1 MSKKSLVCLW
11 IAGVVITA
19 LAGLAQRVPGY
30 MDAEYYYAGG
40 LQLVSGKGFTENFI
54 WNYLG
59 DPQSLPQP
67 SHTYWMP
74 LPSLLAALGMRICGS
89 TDYYAAR
96 ILFFL
101 LAGFLPVLSSL
112 TAYRLTRRSG
122 SAWFAGLLGLI
133 PGFYLAYAGLTET
146 ITAYMV
152 FGGAILFFAEHPWAI
167 EKKAARRVL
176 WLVGMGVLAGLMHLS
191 RADGLLWLV
200 LVILIFLF
208 RGIKQ
213 GVKPGKAVHLL
224 VGVGVIF
231 AAYFTVMGGWYV
243 RNLAEFGSLFPP
255 GGMKSLWLVDYNEM
269 FIYPSAQ
276 LDFTHW
282 INSGIGGILT
292 SRLQAG
298 LSNFGTSIGVQGSIF
313 LFPLILIGGLR
324 LRKELLVKFT
334 AIIWTA
340 TFLLMSLVFPFAGA
354 RGGFLH
360 SGAAVQV
367 VFWALAGEG
376 LFAFCEWGVRKRNWK
391 LERAQK
397 GFSGLLI
404 GVNIVF
410 TLIIFFSQVVG
421 FNSKR
426 GLAWEEAWNNYQR
439 TALEMRKIGVSQQ
452 SVVMVNNPPG
462 YFLASGNPSI
472 AIPNGNLEILLEV
485 ADKFEAKY
493 LVIDQNVVEP
503 LMALYQTPEN
513 YAGLN
518 YLFSVDDERIY
529 LILDTK
535 W

>member
-1 MSKKSLVCLW
+1 
-11 IAGVVITA
+11 
-19 LAGLAQRVPGY
+19 
-30 MDAEYYYAGG
+30 
-40 LQLVSGKGFTENFI
+40 
-54 WNYLG
+54 
-59 DPQSLPQP
+59 
-67 SHTYWMP
+67 
-74 LPSLLAALGMRICGS
+74 
-89 TDYYAAR
+89 
-96 ILFFL
+96 
-101 LAGFLPVLSSL
+101 
-112 TAYRLTRRSG
+112 
-122 SAWFAGLLGLI
+122 
-133 PGFYLAYAGLTET
+133 
-146 ITAYMV
+146 
-152 FGGAILFFAEHPWAI
+152 
-167 EKKAARRVL
+167 
-176 WLVGMGVLAGLMHLS
+176 
-191 RADGLLWLV
+191 
-200 LVILIFLF
+200 
-208 RGIKQ
+208 
-213 GVKPGKAVHLL
+213 
-224 VGVGVIF
+224 
-231 AAYFTVMGGWYV
+231 
-243 RNLAEFGSLFPP
+243 
-255 GGMKSLWLVDYNEM
+255 M

-298 LSNFGTSIGVQGSIF
+298 LTNLSTWVGVQGSVF